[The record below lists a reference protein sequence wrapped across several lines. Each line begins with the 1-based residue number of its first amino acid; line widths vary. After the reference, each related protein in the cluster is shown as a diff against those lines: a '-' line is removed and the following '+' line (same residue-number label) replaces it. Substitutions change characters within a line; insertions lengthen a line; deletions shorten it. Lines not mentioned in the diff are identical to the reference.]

1 MHRDADGSNDR
12 GRDRDRFLIER
23 FNAAGE
29 DWLDVARDVQ
39 TRLAEIRNTGE
50 PVPEPLAEA
59 ERVIKAELAA
69 ISHGR

>member
-1 MHRDADGSNDR
+1 MIKQSESSEDRRRDPDR
-12 GRDRDRFLIER
+12 SLIER
-23 FNAAGE
+23 FNTAGE

-39 TRLAEIRNTGE
+39 VRLAEIRSSGA

-59 ERVIKAELAA
+59 ERVIKAEFAA